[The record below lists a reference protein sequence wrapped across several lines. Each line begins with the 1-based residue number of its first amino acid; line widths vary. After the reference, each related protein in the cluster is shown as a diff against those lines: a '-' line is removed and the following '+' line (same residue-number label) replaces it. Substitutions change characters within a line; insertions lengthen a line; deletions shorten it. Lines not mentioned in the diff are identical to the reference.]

1 MEVARGERAMP
12 TEEEIKAGLKAFKK
26 RIKAMRLDDESNLSR
41 AGGRKSGI
49 LGISPPA
56 GHAPEV
62 WEELVKR
69 GRLKREMGGTYSLV
83 EDGGRMN

>member
-1 MEVARGERAMP
+1 LREKAVP
-12 TEEEIKAGLKAFKK
+12 TDDEIKAGLKAFKK
-26 RIKAMRLDDESNLSR
+26 RLKTMRLDDESNLSR

-49 LGISPPA
+49 LGISPPG

-83 EDGGRMN
+83 EDCGRVN